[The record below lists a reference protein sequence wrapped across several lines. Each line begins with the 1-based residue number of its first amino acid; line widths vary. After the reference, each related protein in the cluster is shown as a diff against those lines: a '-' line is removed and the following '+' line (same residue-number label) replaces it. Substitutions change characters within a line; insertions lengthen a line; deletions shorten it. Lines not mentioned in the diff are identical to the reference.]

1 MTPTYV
7 IPTRSAVLFSLL
19 VLLTVNP
26 TFSQRLRNAHGFRQ
40 SYPGAIAI
48 GFAAGANFNLGIEG
62 PKAECDCTFDGGSDI
77 GYHAGIHFD
86 IMISRSIALRLQGLY
101 EDHSTVYV
109 KDYSGSTFGEDG
121 APTVIALQRRAEVGL
136 QYFSTSFML
145 AWLSGPRGLYFLAGA
160 GAGFFLDGT
169 IRDEEFIVTPGYVYP
184 ESGSSATLFRDEAL
198 DVGEEIPVRAGLL
211 VGIGYDLPL
220 GRGVSLA
227 PELQFD
233 FPLTSVVDSNSKWN
247 IPTLRTSM
255 ALRFG
260 I

>member
-1 MTPTYV
+1 MTPTSV
-7 IPTRSAVLFSLL
+7 IPTRSAVLLFLL
-19 VLLTVNP
+19 ALLTLNP
-26 TFSQRLRNAHGFRQ
+26 AFSQRLRNAHGFRQ

-48 GFAAGANFNLGIEG
+48 GFVAGANFNLGIEG

-77 GYHAGIHFD
+77 GYHAGMHFD
-86 IMISRSIALRLQGLY
+86 VMLSRSIVLRLHGLY

-109 KDYSGSTFGEDG
+109 KEYSGSSFGEDG

-136 QYFSTSFML
+136 QYFGASFMV

-160 GAGFFLDGT
+160 GAGFFMDGT

-184 ESGSSATLFRDEAL
+184 GSGSSASLFRDEAL

-211 VGIGYDLPL
+211 LGIGYDLPL
-220 GRGVSLA
+220 GRAVSLA
-227 PELQFD
+227 PEVQFD
-233 FPLTSVVDSNSKWN
+233 FPLTSVVDSNSNWN
-247 IPTLRTSM
+247 IPTLRASIV
-255 ALRFG
+255 LRIG